1 MTPMAEQ
8 AQGGRDDRSGRA
20 WRAWFLRI
28 ALPAAAVLLIV
39 WLLPD
44 RSLQRSTELPPVL
57 RGAARVTV
65 ALEPIGAVERFPER
79 FAWSADPLAQRYRF
93 ELYDAAA
100 RLRHTQV
107 TSDTVTTVPPALQTE
122 AAGGT
127 PPWPGGAWRV
137 VPIDAGGHEL
147 AAPPLQRFEVES
159 AREGFGLPEAPEETP
174 AH

>member
-1 MTPMAEQ
+1 MTPKVEQ
-8 AQGGRDDRSGRA
+8 GPGGRDDRSGRA
-20 WRAWFLRI
+20 WRVWFLRI

-44 RSLQRSTELPPVL
+44 RSLRRSTDLPPVL

-93 ELYDAAA
+93 ELYDAAST
-100 RLRHTQV
+100 LRHTQV
-107 TSDTVTTVPPALQTE
+107 TNDTVTTLPPALQAE

-127 PPWPGGAWRV
+127 RPWPGGSWRV
-137 VPIDAGGHEL
+137 VPIDAAGHEL

-159 AREGFGLPEAPEETP
+159 APEGFGLPAIPEATH